1 MATVYLPSEMKERT
15 GGLDVVVIDA
25 PRVHE
30 LRLELVRRY
39 PGLGGDLLEQ
49 MAVAIDGEIHN
60 DADYLALSSNSEI
73 HFVPR
78 IAGGQVAKNC
88 EIKIRLCHF
97 GPHV

>member
-1 MATVYLPSEMKERT
+1 MATVYLPSEMKERA

-39 PGLGGDLLEQ
+39 PKLGGELLDR

-60 DADYLALSSNSEI
+60 DADYLALTPDSEI

-78 IAGGQVAKNC
+78 IAGGWEPKTVKLG
-88 EIKIRLCHF
+88 I
-97 GPHV
+97 